1 MTTGTIMTTPTNEQD
16 VKSGPAILV
25 AGLGNLLLQD
35 DGIGVHAA
43 LAMQDC
49 ASPDLCCCEV
59 GTAVL
64 DALHLLEWADKVLAI
79 DAMEAGGEPGSIY
92 LVSDEGVAGGPIQA
106 SLHELSLKTALGFFA
121 PEAKPEIVVLGV
133 EPARIDYSLELTP
146 ELQKALPRVIS
157 VARSIIGY
165 WQDPAASQ
173 EQSLEKLFEA
183 VLTAGTDTSA
193 RTTRKDTAQCS
204 A

>member
-1 MTTGTIMTTPTNEQD
+1 MTTRIDEQD

-25 AGLGNLLLQD
+25 AGLGNSLLQD

-43 LAMQDC
+43 LAMQEC
-49 ASPDLCCCEV
+49 NGPSLCCCEV

-64 DALHLLEWADKVLAI
+64 DALHLLEWADRVLAI

-92 LVSDEGVAGGPIQA
+92 LIGDEGVAGGPIQA

-133 EPARIDYSLELTP
+133 EPARIDYSLELSP
-146 ELQKALPRVIS
+146 ELQRALPRVVA
-157 VARSIIGY
+157 VARSIIAY
-165 WQDPAASQ
+165 WQDPMKCR
-173 EQSLEKLFEA
+173 EQSIEKLFEA
-183 VLTAGTDTSA
+183 VLGAGADTAA
-193 RTTRKDTAQCS
+193 PTTRKDITQCL